1 MMERFNLSALAVRE
15 RAVTLFL
22 IIAVVAAGVYSF
34 IKLGRA
40 EDPDFTV
47 KVLTVTTLWPGSTA
61 QEMQDLVAEPL
72 EKRMQ
77 ELRWFDR
84 VETVTRPGTALMVVL
99 LKDSMPPKDVQ
110 SEFYQL
116 RKKLQDQAPRLPQGV
131 QGPFVNDEYSDVSF
145 GLFALQAPGL
155 PPRLLAREAENV
167 RSRLLQVPGVKKV
180 NILGEQGERIFV
192 DLDEG
197 KLHNLGVHPQQILAA
212 LSQRGAMTAAGAI
225 STEGPRIHLRLAAGL
240 DDPEAVRNT
249 YVYVQGRNL
258 RLGDIASVTRGYED
272 PPTFEIHHNGQFA
285 MLLGVVMQEGYNGLR
300 LGEDLEQARRDIA
313 ADLPLGFQFDTVT
326 NQAVN
331 IASAV
336 DEFMLKFFAALG
348 VVLLVSL
355 TSMGWR
361 VGIVVSAAV
370 PLTLAMVFVIMMMT
384 DRVFDRVTLGALIIS
399 LGLLVD
405 DAIIAIEIMIVKM
418 EEGMD
423 RLKAAAY
430 AWNHTAA
437 PMLSGTLV
445 TIIGFLPV
453 GFARSSAGEYAG
465 NIFWILAAALLASW
479 LVAVAFTPYM
489 GVKLLPPIA
498 ARPGGHQAIYDT
510 PNYARLRRMIAW
522 SVHHKFLVAAV
533 VALALALSVLGMGLV
548 KQQFFPTSDR
558 PELLV
563 EVQLPEGSSIQA
575 TQSVT
580 RQVERWLMGQ
590 PETRLVTSY
599 TGQGAPRFF
608 LSYNPELPDPSFARL
623 IVLTPDD
630 KARDAL
636 QARFRQSVAD
646 GLAPGARVRATQLVF
661 GPATKYPVEFLVRG
675 PDVAALRGIAE
686 QAMAI
691 MRADPAMRQ
700 VNVDWG
706 GRVPVLKLDADSER
720 LQALGLDRQS
730 LAEQIRLQLDGATIA
745 EYREDVRNVLVVAR
759 SSSANR
765 HDPARLAGL
774 TVVNDQ
780 GRSLSLEQ
788 IGKLEILQEDPKLA
802 RRNRLPTMT
811 IRGDIDDALQPAEVA
826 HRLMRDF
833 QPLIDALPPGYRI
846 EMSGIT
852 AEADKANDALL
863 PVFPV
868 MVALMLLVI
877 VIQVRS
883 LSAMFM
889 VFLTAPLGLIGSVPA
904 LLIFQQ
910 PFGFTAI
917 LGLIGLA
924 GILMRNTLILIEQI
938 KTNRAE
944 GASPYDAVIEATVQR
959 ARPVILTALAAV
971 LAFIPLSFSIFWGS
985 MALTLIGGT
994 AVGTVLTLLFL
1005 PSLYA
1010 IWNRIEDPRAA
1021 ELA

>member
-1 MMERFNLSALAVRE
+1 MNHFNLSALAVRE
-15 RAVTLFL
+15 RAITLFL
-22 IIAVVAAGVYSF
+22 IIAIVASGIYAF

-40 EDPDFTV
+40 EDPAFTV
-47 KVLTVTTLWPGSTA
+47 KVLTVTTLWPGATA

-84 VETVTRPGTALMVVL
+84 VETVTRPGTALMVVM
-99 LKDSMPPKDVQ
+99 LKDTMPPAQVQ

-116 RKKLQDQAPRLPQGV
+116 RKKLQDQAARLPNGV

-155 PPRLLAREAENV
+155 APRELTRQAEAV
-167 RSRLLQVPGVKKV
+167 RNRLLQVAGVKKV
-180 NILGEQGERIFV
+180 NILGEQNQRIFV
-192 DLDEG
+192 DLDES
-197 KLHNLGVHPQQILAA
+197 KLHTLGIHPQQLLAA
-212 LSQRGAMTAAGAI
+212 LSQRSAMSATGSI
-225 STEGPRIHLRLAAGL
+225 STQGPRVQLRLSAGL
-240 DDPEAVRNT
+240 DSPEAVRNT
-249 YVYVQGRNL
+249 HVYVQGHSL
-258 RLGDIASVTRGYED
+258 RLGDVASVTRGYED
-272 PPTFEIHHNGQFA
+272 PPSFEIHHNGQFA
-285 MLLGVVMQEGYNGLR
+285 MLLDVVMQDGYNGLR
-300 LGEDLEQARRDIA
+300 LGQDLEQARRAIA
-313 ADLPLGFQFDTVT
+313 AELPLGFSFDTVT

-331 IASAV
+331 IASSV

-348 VVLLVSL
+348 VVLVVCLV
-355 TSMGWR
+355 SMGWR

-370 PLTLAMVFVIMMMT
+370 PLTLAMVFVIMMAT

-465 NIFWILAAALLASW
+465 NIFWILAFALLASW
-479 LVAVAFTPYM
+479 LVAVVFTPYM

-498 ARPGGHQAIYDT
+498 PRQGGHQAIYNT
-510 PNYARLRRMIAW
+510 PNYQRLRRMIEW
-522 SVHHKFLVAAV
+522 SVRRKFLLAGI
-533 VALALALSVLGMGLV
+533 VALALLLSVLGMGLV

-558 PELLV
+558 PELLI

-575 TQSVT
+575 TQAVT
-580 RQVERWLMGQ
+580 RKIEHWLTQ
-590 PETRLVTSY
+590 QEETRLVTSY

-608 LSYNPELPDPSFARL
+608 LSYNPELPNPSFARL

-630 KARDAL
+630 KARNAL
-636 QARFRQSVAD
+636 QARFRQRVAD
-646 GLAPGARVRATQLVF
+646 GLSPEAHVRATQLVF
-661 GPATKYPVEFLVRG
+661 GPATKYPIEFLVRG
-675 PDVAALRGIAE
+675 PQLAPLRTIAE
-686 QAMAI
+686 QAMDI
-691 MRADPAMRQ
+691 MRSDPAMRQ

-706 GRVPVLKLDADSER
+706 ERVPVMKLDIDPER
-720 LQALGLDRQS
+720 LQALGLDRQN
-730 LAEQIRLQLDGATIA
+730 LAEQIQLLLDGAVIA

-759 SSSANR
+759 SAAVNR

-774 TVVNDQ
+774 SIVNKQ
-780 GRSLSLEQ
+780 GQRLSLDQ
-788 IGKLEILQEDPKLA
+788 VGTLTIAQEDPTLA

-811 IRGDIDDALQPAEVA
+811 VRGDVDDALQPAEVA
-826 HRLMRDF
+826 HRLMQDF
-833 QPLIDALPPGYRI
+833 QPLIDTLPPGYSI

-852 AEADKANDALL
+852 AEADKANQALT

-868 MVALMLLVI
+868 MIALMLLVI

-883 LSAMFM
+883 LPAMVM

-944 GASPYDAVIEATVQR
+944 GASAYEAVIEATVQR
-959 ARPVILTALAAV
+959 ARPVVLTALAAV
-971 LAFIPLSFSIFWGS
+971 LAFVPLSFSIFWGS

-994 AVGTVLTLLFL
+994 AVGTVITLLFL

-1010 IWNRIEDPRAA
+1010 IWNRIEPPRMP
-1021 ELA
+1021 

>member
-1 MMERFNLSALAVRE
+1 MNRFNLSALAVRE
-15 RAVTLFL
+15 RAITLFL
-22 IIAVVAAGVYSF
+22 IIAIVASGVYSF

-47 KVLTVTTLWPGSTA
+47 KVLTVTTLWPGATA

-84 VETVTRPGTALMVVL
+84 VETVTHPGSALMVVL
-99 LKDSMPPKDVQ
+99 LKDSMPPKEVQ

-116 RKKLQDQAPRLPQGV
+116 RKKLQDQAPQLPQGV
-131 QGPFVNDEYSDVSF
+131 QGPYVNDEYSDVAF

-155 PPRLLAREAENV
+155 PPRLLTREAERV
-167 RSRLLQVPGVKKV
+167 RGRLLQVPGVKKV
-180 NILGEQGERIFV
+180 NILGEQSERLFV
-192 DLDEG
+192 VLDES
-197 KLHNLGVHPQQILAA
+197 KLHNLGIHPQQILSA
-212 LSQRGAMTAAGAI
+212 LSQRSAMTAAGAV
-225 STEGPRIHLRLAAGL
+225 STAGPRIQLRLSAGL
-240 DDPEAVRNT
+240 DNPEAVSNT
-249 YVYVQGRNL
+249 YVYMNGHNL
-258 RLGDIASVTRGYED
+258 RLGDIATVARGYED
-272 PPTFEIHHNGQFA
+272 PPSFEIHHNGQFA
-285 MLLGVVMQEGYNGLR
+285 MLLDVVMQEGYNGLH
-300 LGEDLEQARRDIA
+300 LGRDLEQARQDIA
-313 ADLPLGFQFDTVT
+313 AELPLGFEFDTVT

-355 TSMGWR
+355 VSLGWR

-479 LVAVAFTPYM
+479 VVAVVFTPYM
-489 GVKLLPPIA
+489 GVKLLPPIQP
-498 ARPGGHQAIYDT
+498 RPGGHQAIYDT
-510 PNYARLRRMIAW
+510 PNYARLRRMITW
-522 SVHHKFLVAAV
+522 SVHHKFLVAGIVGAS
-533 VALALALSVLGMGLV
+533 LALAIAGMGLV

-563 EVQLPEGSSIQA
+563 EVQLPEGSGIQA
-575 TQSVT
+575 TQTAT
-580 RQVERWLMGQ
+580 RQVERWLMDQ

-623 IVLTPDD
+623 VVLTPDD
-630 KARDAL
+630 TARDAL
-636 QARFRQSVAD
+636 QQRFRQAVAD
-646 GLAPGARVRATQLVF
+646 GLSPGARVRATQLVF

-675 PDVAALRGIAE
+675 PDVPTLRTIAE
-686 QAMAI
+686 QAMAV

-706 GRVPVLKLDADSER
+706 ERVPVLKLNADPER
-720 LQALGLDRQS
+720 LQALGLDRKS
-730 LAEQIRLQLDGATIA
+730 LAEQIQLQLDGATIA

-759 SSSANR
+759 SSAANR
-765 HDPARLAGL
+765 HDPGRLAGL

-780 GRSLSLEQ
+780 GHSLSLEQ
-788 IGKLEILQEDPKLA
+788 IGRLDILQEDPKLS
-802 RRNRLPTMT
+802 RRNRVPTMT
-811 IRGDIDDALQPAEVA
+811 LRGDIDDAMQPAEVA
-826 HRLMRDF
+826 HRVMDKF
-833 QPLIDALPPGYRI
+833 QPLMDRLPPGYLI

-852 AEADKANDALL
+852 AEADKANDALM

-868 MVALMLLVI
+868 MIALMLLVI

-889 VFLTAPLGLIGSVPA
+889 VFLTAPLGLIGAVPA
-904 LLIFQQ
+904 LLLFQQ

-971 LAFIPLSFSIFWGS
+971 LAFIPLSFSVFWGS

-994 AVGTVLTLLFL
+994 ALGTVLTLLFL

-1010 IWNRIEDPRAA
+1010 IWNKIEAPRAA

>member
-1 MMERFNLSALAVRE
+1 MNRFNLSALAVRE
-15 RAVTLFL
+15 RAITLFL
-22 IIAVVAAGVYSF
+22 IIAIVASGVYSF

-47 KVLTVTTLWPGSTA
+47 KVLTVTTLWPGATA

-84 VETVTRPGTALMVVL
+84 VETVTHPGSALMVVL
-99 LKDSMPPKDVQ
+99 LKDSMPPGDVQ

-116 RKKLQDQAPRLPQGV
+116 RKKLQDQAPLLPQGV
-131 QGPFVNDEYSDVSF
+131 QGPYVNDEYSDVAF

-155 PPRLLAREAENV
+155 PPRLLTREAEQI
-167 RSRLLQVPGVKKV
+167 RGRLLQVPGVKKV
-180 NILGEQGERIFV
+180 NILGEQSERLFV
-192 DLDEG
+192 DLDES
-197 KLHNLGVHPQQILAA
+197 KLHNLGIHPQQILSA
-212 LSQRGAMTAAGAI
+212 LSQRSAMTATGAVN
-225 STEGPRIHLRLAAGL
+225 TAGPRIQLRLSAGL
-240 DDPEAVRNT
+240 DSPQAVSNT
-249 YVYVQGRNL
+249 YVYVNGQSL
-258 RLGDIASVTRGYED
+258 RLGDIATVSRGYED
-272 PPTFEIHHNGQFA
+272 PPSFEIHHNGQFA
-285 MLLGVVMQEGYNGLR
+285 MLLDVVMQEGYNGLH
-300 LGEDLEQARRDIA
+300 LGRDLEQARQDIA
-313 ADLPLGFQFDTVT
+313 AGLPLGFQFDTVT

-355 TSMGWR
+355 VSLGWR

-479 LVAVAFTPYM
+479 IVAVVFTPYM
-489 GVKLLPPIA
+489 GVKLLPPIQP
-498 ARPGGHQAIYDT
+498 RPGGHQAIYDT
-510 PNYARLRRMIAW
+510 PNYTRLRRMITW
-522 SVHHKFLVAAV
+522 SVHHKFLVAGIV
-533 VALALALSVLGMGLV
+533 GGALALSIAGMGLV

-563 EVQLPEGSSIQA
+563 EVQLPEGSGIQA
-575 TQSVT
+575 TQAAT
-580 RQVERWLMGQ
+580 RQVERWLMDQ
-590 PETRLVTSY
+590 PETHLVTSY

-623 IVLTPDD
+623 VVLTPDD
-630 KARDAL
+630 TARDAL
-636 QARFRQSVAD
+636 QRRFRQAVAD
-646 GLAPGARVRATQLVF
+646 GLSPGARVRATQLVF

-675 PDVAALRGIAE
+675 PEVAALRTIAE
-686 QAMAI
+686 QAMAV

-706 GRVPVLKLDADSER
+706 ERVPVLRLNADPER
-720 LQALGLDRQS
+720 LQALGLDRKS
-730 LAEQIRLQLDGATIA
+730 LAEQIQLQLDGATIA

-759 SSSANR
+759 SSAANR
-765 HDPARLAGL
+765 HDPGRMAGL
-774 TVVNDQ
+774 TVVNNQ
-780 GRSLSLEQ
+780 GQSLSLEQ
-788 IGKLEILQEDPKLA
+788 IGSLEILQEDPTLS

-811 IRGDIDDALQPAEVA
+811 IRGDIADTLQPAEVA
-826 HRLMRDF
+826 HRLMDSF
-833 QPLIDALPPGYRI
+833 QPLMDTLPPAYLI

-852 AEADKANDALL
+852 AEADKANDALM

-868 MVALMLLVI
+868 MIALMLLVI

-889 VFLTAPLGLIGSVPA
+889 VFLTAPLGLIGAVPA
-904 LLIFQQ
+904 LLLFQQ

-971 LAFIPLSFSIFWGS
+971 LAFIPLSFSVFWGS

-994 AVGTVLTLLFL
+994 ALGTVLTLLFL

-1010 IWNRIEDPRAA
+1010 IWNKIEDPRAS